1 MLGKKSAAKTI
12 LDNLPP
18 LYPHQQKAINH
29 LTSYVKHPCKCKRK
43 AYKSPTGTGK
53 SYLALTGLALH
64 HATGWLVTPSVE
76 IIYDMFRKIGVE
88 CKGPAE
94 LESLMMKYHIITPI
108 RLRNRLMDG
117 TIQPEDIEIL
127 FIDECH
133 HAEADTYKLLK
144 ALLPD
149 GVIIIG
155 FTATPFRGTPLE
167 TKKFRDEWGEV
178 YEVISME
185 DAIAQGFYAM
195 PDVEIWPLVDDDLCE
210 IGAGGEFVVS
220 SVTAETK
227 DKLHEAIKTCHQR
240 GIFTTDGLPTRPTV
254 IGIHSS
260 EIIPYLERVASDIE
274 YPVKLVF
281 ITDETP
287 SAKRQEYFAGC
298 LDLHYAIVHINT
310 VSEGVDISSEV
321 SRLRVYI
328 DFASTNSP
336 LRFTQRFGR
345 ICRSLLE
352 TESQPPLYICTNRN
366 VEKHGYILEGCLPAD
381 VVKKAQ
387 LAFPRPTERV
397 KARAFGVES
406 LGRIKPT
413 KVLLQNGLTVSVFAV
428 SQMQGNMK
436 VQYLVVV
443 HPNQIKPAWLYKKSF
458 KEGEEMKWGKWDIL
472 RDIPTELKGFKSS
485 PPGPLTEGQ
494 QRFWNSCAKKCGLDE
509 TQPIDG
515 KKFQLMPAL
524 VDVGVCLA

>member
-1 MLGKKSAAKTI
+1 MSHGNRVAKSI
-12 LDNLPP
+12 LDNLPQ

-29 LTSYVKHPCKCKRK
+29 LTSYVKRPCKLKHK

-64 HATGWLVTPSVE
+64 YATGWMVTPSIE
-76 IIYDMFRKIGVE
+76 IIYDMFKKIGVV
-88 CKGPAE
+88 CKSLVE
-94 LESLMMKYHIITPI
+94 LEALMMKYHIMTPV

-117 TIQPEDIEIL
+117 TIQPEDIEVL

-133 HAEADTYKLLK
+133 HAEADTYKMLE

-149 GVIIIG
+149 GIVVIG
-155 FTATPFRGTPLE
+155 FTATPFRGTPQE
-167 TKKFRDEWGEV
+167 TAKFRAIWGEP

-185 DAIAQGFYAM
+185 QAIADGYYAM
-195 PDVEIWPLVDDDLCE
+195 PDVEIWPLVDDDLCD
-210 IGAGGEFVVS
+210 IGPGGEFIIS

-240 GIFTTDGLPTRPTV
+240 GLFTGDGFPTRPTV
-254 IGIHSS
+254 FGIHSS
-260 EIIPYLERVASDIE
+260 EIIPYFERVAADAK
-274 YPVKLVF
+274 YPVKVVF

-287 SAKRQEYFAGC
+287 SIKRQEYFEGC
-298 LDLHYAIVHINT
+298 LACLYAIVHINT
-310 VSEGVDISSEV
+310 VSEGVDVSNEV

-328 DFASTNSP
+328 DLASTNSP

-352 TESQPPLYICTNRN
+352 TESQAPLYICTNRN
-366 VEKHGYILEGCLPAD
+366 VERHGYILEGCLPTE

-397 KARAFGVES
+397 KSRAFGIES

-413 KVLLQNGLTVSVFAV
+413 TVMLTSGLTVSIFAV
-428 SQMQGNMK
+428 SQMKGNMK
-436 VQYLVVV
+436 VQYLVVI
-443 HPNQIKPAWLYKKSF
+443 HPNQIKPAWLYKESV
-458 KEGEEMKWGKWDIL
+458 KEGEEMKWGKWGIL
-472 RDIPTELKGFKSS
+472 QDIPTELKGFKSS

-494 QRFWNSCAKKCGLDE
+494 QRYWNNKAEKVGIDP
-509 TQPIDG
+509 TQTVDG